1 MRVIGLAVIVT
12 VGLIL
17 VPLAAGSIAA
27 AAPGNQSAQHTPGGD
42 APPVLTLRRGLNL
55 SHWFAQAP
63 SAQGYSK
70 EHLASHTTASD
81 VALIRRLG
89 FDHARLSVD
98 PALLFT
104 PANVEIVQRA
114 RLQELERAIRMIIDA
129 DLAVVIDMHPHPDF
143 KNALARDDGYVERFA
158 DFWRDLAGRFAGLPV
173 GRVVFE
179 ILNEPEFEDRYRWSG
194 VQAKLLAA
202 IRQAAPRH
210 TAIVSGHRWA
220 SLEELVS
227 LEPVRDANVIYN
239 FHFYLPQIFTHQ
251 GAAWG
256 RPFWRHLAAVPY
268 PSSADNVAPIVDV
281 LPDDVSRL
289 LVTRYGH
296 EQWGTARIRAE
307 IQQVAAWA
315 KKRNVRV
322 MCNEFGVY
330 RRVAPAPDRVRW
342 IADVRTA
349 LEMHGI
355 GWTMWDYAGGFGL
368 VIKQSGQIVVDEP
381 IVSALGLGS
390 TQTGEH

>member
-1 MRVIGLAVIVT
+1 
-12 VGLIL
+12 L
-17 VPLAAGSIAA
+17 VRSGS
-27 AAPGNQSAQHTPGGD
+27 
-42 APPVLTLRRGLNL
+42 
-55 SHWFAQAP
+55 

-104 PANVEIVQRA
+104 PANVEIVQRG

-143 KNALARDDGYVERFA
+143 KKALARDDGYVERFA

-210 TAIVSGHRWA
+210 SAIVSGHRWA
-220 SLEELVS
+220 SIEELLS

-268 PSSADNVAPIVDV
+268 PSSADNVAPIVDG

-289 LVTRYGH
+289 LVTRYGR
-296 EQWGTARIRAE
+296 EQWGAARIRSE

-330 RRVAPAPDRVRW
+330 RRVAPTPDRVRW

-381 IVSALGLGS
+381 IVSALGLRS
-390 TQTGEH
+390 ETN

>member
-1 MRVIGLAVIVT
+1 MGPRIVLSIALGLAI
-12 VGLIL
+12 GF
-17 VPLAAGSIAA
+17 IAA
-27 AAPGNQSAQHTPGGD
+27 AASGNQSAQHPPGGD
-42 APPVLTLRRGLNL
+42 APPVPTLRRGLNL
-55 SHWFAQAP
+55 SHWFAQAR
-63 SAQGYSK
+63 SAHGYSQ
-70 EHLASHTTASD
+70 EHLTTYTTASD

-89 FDHARLSVD
+89 FDHVRLSVD
-98 PALLFT
+98 PALLLFT
-104 PANVEIVQRA
+104 PANVETVQRD

-129 DLAVVIDMHPHPDF
+129 DLAVVIDMHPTPDF
-143 KNALARDDGYVERFA
+143 KKALARDDSYVERFA

-173 GRVVFE
+173 ERVVFE

-194 VQAKLLAA
+194 VQAKLLAV

-220 SLEELVS
+220 SIDELLS

-268 PSSADNVAPIVDV
+268 PSSPDNVAPVADG
-281 LPDDVSRL
+281 LSDDVSRL
-289 LVTRYGH
+289 LVTRYGY
-296 EQWGTARIRAE
+296 EQWSGARIRAE
-307 IQQVAAWA
+307 IQQVAVWA
-315 KKRNVRV
+315 KKLNVSV
-322 MCNEFGVY
+322 TCNEFGVY
-330 RRVAPAPDRVRW
+330 RRVAPASDRVRW

-355 GWTMWDYAGGFGL
+355 GWTMWDYAGDFGL
-368 VIKQSGQIVVDEP
+368 VTKQSGQIVVNEP

-390 TQTGEH
+390 DATR